1 MSDEWLNIFSKEEM
15 EKIESRAERIE
26 EDMSTVYELTF
37 LVQRDQAIDLCRH
50 YDRMGELLTPSLESL
65 MYVASLLSSLVS
77 TIESALESDG
87 IDPYED

>member
-15 EKIESRAERIE
+15 EKIELRAERIE

-37 LVQRDQAIDLCRH
+37 LVPRDQAIELCKH
-50 YDRMGELLTPSLESL
+50 YDRMGESLTPNMESL
-65 MYVASLLSSLVS
+65 MYISSLLTSLVS
-77 TIESALESDG
+77 TIESALEVDG

>member
-37 LVQRDQAIDLCRH
+37 LVPRDQAIELCRH
-50 YDRMGELLTPSLESL
+50 YDMMEESL
-65 MYVASLLSSLVS
+65 IPNMESLVYIASLLNSLVS
-77 TIESALESDG
+77 TIESALEVDG